1 MTRVIIIGNAG
12 GGKSTLSR
20 RLAELTG
27 LPYHSLDAL
36 MWAPGW
42 VQHPDYGRRHQE
54 LISNERWIIDGFGTW
69 ETVLS
74 RLDAADTVVHVD
86 LPFWRHVWWATKRHI
101 KVYLGDPPPAPEGCD
116 YRGAFWHLLTIMWR
130 LHRVW
135 RTELLAALAERDRLK
150 IYHLRSPG
158 DFERF
163 LAEAG

>member
-86 LPFWRHVWWATKRHI
+86 LPFWPMSGGQPSGISRSISAILHQPPKAATIVAHSGI
-101 KVYLGDPPPAPEGCD
+101 C
-116 YRGAFWHLLTIMWR
+116 
-130 LHRVW
+130 
-135 RTELLAALAERDRLK
+135 
-150 IYHLRSPG
+150 
-158 DFERF
+158 
-163 LAEAG
+163 